1 MKADSRGRTWL
12 LYGAYYAVA
21 IAIGIVV
28 GLAVVAFA
36 GGNVGLALSTLLT
49 RPITTSAG
57 VQQIFV
63 RFIIL
68 CLIGLGVGL
77 ALKAGLWNIGGQG
90 QMIIG
95 MVMVFVVFTY
105 MRSLASPLLFV
116 AIVAA
121 AALGGLAWIVIPVI
135 LKTKVGANEIVVT
148 LLLNIVAS
156 NFGLYMTN
164 CPKTWPGINPV
175 TRSRRPCQGACDPP
189 LPHLCGAHRSGS
201 GSGPALARGADVL
214 HLEANTV
221 GESTVTARYAGIGVT
236 RVITITML
244 VAGALAGLAGA
255 FLVMG
260 YLYHPRRAVFHQLR
274 SSCHHSGSSGRKA
287 RQVSPSASRLF
298 AYVTIGVEEMA
309 VVTGKL
315 QSSIEFAI
323 EGIMLVTVL
332 FASYLID
339 RSKAR

>member
-1 MKADSRGRTWL
+1 VNPDNRGRLWL
-12 LYGAYYAVA
+12 LYGAYYVAA

-49 RPITTSAG
+49 GPITTPAG
-57 VQQIFV
+57 IQQIFV

-77 ALKAGLWNIGGQG
+77 ALKAGIWNIGGQG

-95 MVMVFVVFTY
+95 MVMVFVVTTY
-105 MRSLASPLLFV
+105 LHFLTSPFLFLT
-116 AIVAA
+116 IIAA
-121 AALGGLAWIVIPVI
+121 AALGGLAWIVVPVV

-156 NFGLYMTN
+156 NFGLYMINGPIRGPQSFGYPITATL
-164 CPKTWPGINPV
+164 PSSLRIPLTFGVPVVVAVGI
-175 TRSRRPCQGACDPP
+175 
-189 LPHLCGAHRSGS
+189 
-201 GSGPALARGADVL
+201 ALYLLVERTSFN
-214 HLEANTV
+214 LEANTI
-221 GESTVTARYAGIGVT
+221 GESTVTAKYAGVGVT
-236 RVITITML
+236 KVTAITML

-260 YLYHPRRAVFHQLR
+260 YLYHLDAGQFSTNYGLLAIIVALL
-274 SSCHHSGSSGRKA
+274 GRKSMLGIT
-287 RQVSPSASRLF
+287 VASLLF

-309 VVTGKL
+309 VVTGV

-323 EGIMLVTVL
+323 EGIMLITVL

-339 RSKAR
+339 RSKLR